1 MSINNLSFLKREV
14 DIAVA
19 DWALRQ
25 SFFGDIGK
33 AIFYALDGGKR
44 LRPIMLLIANNVVG
58 GNFDEALP
66 FAVGIELIH
75 NYSLVHD
82 DMPCMDN
89 DDLRRGIPTVHKKF
103 GEWQALLTGDALLN
117 GAYEYMLE
125 NANTEFKIKAMKI
138 IASCAGIGGM
148 IYGQYLDLN
157 LKNLNEFDLDV
168 VNKYKTGKLFTGS
181 LEAGAVLANA
191 DNDTIAILKSF
202 GDYFGQAFQI
212 ADDISDVLD
221 GKDAKLL
228 QYNYA
233 NVFGLEIAKR
243 DLKQNIDNALLA
255 IKPLQNNEPL
265 IELLSTIKCC

>member
-82 DMPCMDN
+82 
-89 DDLRRGIPTVHKKF
+89 
-103 GEWQALLTGDALLN
+103 
-117 GAYEYMLE
+117 
-125 NANTEFKIKAMKI
+125 
-138 IASCAGIGGM
+138 
-148 IYGQYLDLN
+148 
-157 LKNLNEFDLDV
+157 
-168 VNKYKTGKLFTGS
+168 
-181 LEAGAVLANA
+181 
-191 DNDTIAILKSF
+191 
-202 GDYFGQAFQI
+202 
-212 ADDISDVLD
+212 
-221 GKDAKLL
+221 
-228 QYNYA
+228 
-233 NVFGLEIAKR
+233 
-243 DLKQNIDNALLA
+243 
-255 IKPLQNNEPL
+255 
-265 IELLSTIKCC
+265 